1 MKIEDARVRYNV
13 QIKTYYSKQKELY
26 AQKQKLE
33 EKIKTTENGAEVYK
47 DESAILELQYSA
59 VDEKRQEYQD
69 YMDKLMEQWRMIS
82 DKIAS
87 KQQSDAMADQAKEM
101 NKIMLVA
108 RRIMHGDKVPAKDEK
123 KLMEYDPKLY
133 MMAKNAAAMLEMR
146 KRKEHKSLWEDEE
159 EKEQSMGSFAAQA
172 KEIASNPYI
181 PKDKKVVLMQRLNN
195 EVCMIR
201 DAHQAF
207 EKSRAYEEL
216 PEEQELRREA
226 AEESAEKMEHQ
237 KDTEQA
243 ETTEDSKVDNKNKAD
258 AEAEEVDEPQ
268 SDVKSEMSDVYETVE
283 IANVETH
290 AKIKP
295 PESPKT
301 AGDASMARRQQE
313 AAQTFTEITEEI
325 ERFLRR
331 NHSGRGSFTAQV

>member
-1 MKIEDARVRYNV
+1 METQVKQYKLGGETMYTGTIQSQVSLQMLDLKWQKKKQDIN
-13 QIKTYYSKQKELY
+13 SKKDTEGMTQDEILLDSLERQAQTERERSATSELY
-26 AQKQKLE
+26 TKLKTGGTLTEEEIAYLKEHDPEALAEYEKAQ
-33 EKIKTTENGAEVYK
+33 T
-47 DESAILELQYSA
+47 
-59 VDEKRQEYQD
+59 
-69 YMDKLMEQWRMIS
+69 
-82 DKIAS
+82 
-87 KQQSDAMADQAKEM
+87 
-101 NKIMLVA
+101 
-108 RRIMHGDKVPAKDEK
+108 EK
-123 KLMEYDPKLY
+123 KAYENALKNCRTKEDVQRLKL
-133 MMAKNAAAMLEMR
+133 NR
-146 KRKEHKSLWEDEE
+146 
-159 EKEQSMGSFAAQA
+159 MGSFAAQA

-226 AEESAEKMEHQ
+226 SEESAEKTEHQ

-243 ETTEDSKVDNKNKAD
+243 ETTEDSKVDNKNKADAD

-283 IANVETH
+283 IANVESH

-295 PESPKT
+295 PELQKT

>member
-1 MKIEDARVRYNV
+1 METQVKQYKLGGETMYTGTIQSQVSLQMLDLKWQKKKQDIN
-13 QIKTYYSKQKELY
+13 SKKDTEGMTQDEILLDSLERQAQTERERSATSELY
-26 AQKQKLE
+26 TKLKTGGTLTEEEIAYLKEHDPEALAEYEKAQ
-33 EKIKTTENGAEVYK
+33 T
-47 DESAILELQYSA
+47 
-59 VDEKRQEYQD
+59 
-69 YMDKLMEQWRMIS
+69 
-82 DKIAS
+82 
-87 KQQSDAMADQAKEM
+87 
-101 NKIMLVA
+101 
-108 RRIMHGDKVPAKDEK
+108 EK
-123 KLMEYDPKLY
+123 KAYENALKNCRTKEDVQRLKL
-133 MMAKNAAAMLEMR
+133 NR
-146 KRKEHKSLWEDEE
+146 
-159 EKEQSMGSFAAQA
+159 MGSFAAQA

-258 AEAEEVDEPQ
+258 ADAEAEEVDEPQ

-283 IANVETH
+283 IANVESH

-295 PESPKT
+295 PELQKT

>member
-1 MKIEDARVRYNV
+1 MTQDEILLDSLERQAQTERERSA
-13 QIKTYYSKQKELY
+13 TSELY
-26 AQKQKLE
+26 TKLKTGGTLTEEEIAYLKEHDPEALAEYEKAQ
-33 EKIKTTENGAEVYK
+33 T
-47 DESAILELQYSA
+47 
-59 VDEKRQEYQD
+59 
-69 YMDKLMEQWRMIS
+69 
-82 DKIAS
+82 
-87 KQQSDAMADQAKEM
+87 
-101 NKIMLVA
+101 
-108 RRIMHGDKVPAKDEK
+108 EK
-123 KLMEYDPKLY
+123 KAYENALKNCRTKEDVQRLKL
-133 MMAKNAAAMLEMR
+133 NR
-146 KRKEHKSLWEDEE
+146 
-159 EKEQSMGSFAAQA
+159 MGSFAAQA

-258 AEAEEVDEPQ
+258 AADEEVDEPQ

>member
-1 MKIEDARVRYNV
+1 METQVKQYKLGGETMYTGTIQSQVSLQMLDLKWQKKKQDIN
-13 QIKTYYSKQKELY
+13 SKKDTEGMTQDEILLDSLERQAQTERERSATSELY
-26 AQKQKLE
+26 TKLKTGGTLTEEEIAYLKEHDPEALAEYEKAQ
-33 EKIKTTENGAEVYK
+33 T
-47 DESAILELQYSA
+47 
-59 VDEKRQEYQD
+59 
-69 YMDKLMEQWRMIS
+69 
-82 DKIAS
+82 
-87 KQQSDAMADQAKEM
+87 
-101 NKIMLVA
+101 
-108 RRIMHGDKVPAKDEK
+108 EK
-123 KLMEYDPKLY
+123 KAYENALKNCRTKEDVQRLKL
-133 MMAKNAAAMLEMR
+133 NR
-146 KRKEHKSLWEDEE
+146 
-159 EKEQSMGSFAAQA
+159 MGSFAAQA

-226 AEESAEKMEHQ
+226 AEESAEKTEHQ

-243 ETTEDSKVDNKNKAD
+243 ETTEDSKVDNKNKADAD

-283 IANVETH
+283 IANVESH

-295 PESPKT
+295 PELQKT

-313 AAQTFTEITEEI
+313 AAQTFTEITEDI
-325 ERFLRR
+325 ERYLRR
-331 NHSGRGSFTAQV
+331 NHSGRGSFTAQI

>member
-1 MKIEDARVRYNV
+1 MESQVKQYKSGGEMMYTGTIQSQVSLQMLDLKWQKKKQDIN
-13 QIKTYYSKQKELY
+13 SKKDTEGMTQDEILLDSLERQAQTERERSATSELY
-26 AQKQKLE
+26 TKLKTGGTLTEEEIAYLKEHDPEALAEYEKAQ
-33 EKIKTTENGAEVYK
+33 T
-47 DESAILELQYSA
+47 
-59 VDEKRQEYQD
+59 
-69 YMDKLMEQWRMIS
+69 
-82 DKIAS
+82 
-87 KQQSDAMADQAKEM
+87 
-101 NKIMLVA
+101 
-108 RRIMHGDKVPAKDEK
+108 EK
-123 KLMEYDPKLY
+123 KAYENALKNCRTKEDVQRLKL
-133 MMAKNAAAMLEMR
+133 NR
-146 KRKEHKSLWEDEE
+146 
-159 EKEQSMGSFAAQA
+159 MGSFAAQA

-226 AEESAEKMEHQ
+226 AEEPAEKMEHQ

-243 ETTEDSKVDNKNKAD
+243 ETTETTEDSKVDNKNKAD
-258 AEAEEVDEPQ
+258 AADEEVDEPQ

-283 IANVETH
+283 IANVESH

>member
-1 MKIEDARVRYNV
+1 METQVKQYKLGGETMYTGTIQSQVSLQMLDLKWQKKKQDIN
-13 QIKTYYSKQKELY
+13 SKKDTEGMTQDEILLDSLERQAQTERERSATSELY
-26 AQKQKLE
+26 TKLKTGGTLTEEEIAYLKEHDPEALAEYEKAQ
-33 EKIKTTENGAEVYK
+33 T
-47 DESAILELQYSA
+47 
-59 VDEKRQEYQD
+59 
-69 YMDKLMEQWRMIS
+69 
-82 DKIAS
+82 
-87 KQQSDAMADQAKEM
+87 
-101 NKIMLVA
+101 
-108 RRIMHGDKVPAKDEK
+108 EK
-123 KLMEYDPKLY
+123 KAYENALKNCRTKEDVQRLKL
-133 MMAKNAAAMLEMR
+133 NR
-146 KRKEHKSLWEDEE
+146 
-159 EKEQSMGSFAAQA
+159 MGSFAAQA

-226 AEESAEKMEHQ
+226 AEESAEKTEHQ

-258 AEAEEVDEPQ
+258 ADAEAEEVDEPK

-283 IANVETH
+283 IANVESH

-295 PESPKT
+295 PELQKT

>member
-1 MKIEDARVRYNV
+1 METQVKQYKSGGETMYTGTIQSQVSLQMLDLKWQKKKQDIN
-13 QIKTYYSKQKELY
+13 SKKDTEGMTQDEILLDSLERQAQTERERSATSELY
-26 AQKQKLE
+26 TKLKTGGTLTEEEIAYLKEHDPEALAEYEKAQ
-33 EKIKTTENGAEVYK
+33 T
-47 DESAILELQYSA
+47 
-59 VDEKRQEYQD
+59 
-69 YMDKLMEQWRMIS
+69 
-82 DKIAS
+82 
-87 KQQSDAMADQAKEM
+87 
-101 NKIMLVA
+101 
-108 RRIMHGDKVPAKDEK
+108 EK
-123 KLMEYDPKLY
+123 KAYENALKNCRTKEDVQRLKL
-133 MMAKNAAAMLEMR
+133 NR
-146 KRKEHKSLWEDEE
+146 
-159 EKEQSMGSFAAQA
+159 MGSFAAQA

-268 SDVKSEMSDVYETVE
+268 SDVKSEMFGVYETIE
-283 IANVETH
+283 IANVESH
-290 AKIKP
+290 EK
-295 PESPKT
+295 
-301 AGDASMARRQQE
+301 
-313 AAQTFTEITEEI
+313 
-325 ERFLRR
+325 
-331 NHSGRGSFTAQV
+331 

>member
-1 MKIEDARVRYNV
+1 METQVKQYKLGGETMYTGTIQSQVSLQMLDLKWQKKKQDIN
-13 QIKTYYSKQKELY
+13 SKKDTEGMTQDEILLDSLERQAQTERERSATSELY
-26 AQKQKLE
+26 TKLKTGGTLTE
-33 EKIKTTENGAEVYK
+33 EE
-47 DESAILELQYSA
+47 
-59 VDEKRQEYQD
+59 
-69 YMDKLMEQWRMIS
+69 
-82 DKIAS
+82 IAY
-87 KQQSDAMADQAKEM
+87 
-101 NKIMLVA
+101 L
-108 RRIMHGDKVPAKDEK
+108 
-123 KLMEYDPKLY
+123 
-133 MMAKNAAAMLEMR
+133 
-146 KRKEHKSLWEDEE
+146 KEHDPEALAEY
-159 EKEQSMGSFAAQA
+159 EKAQTGLKLNRMGSFAAQA

-268 SDVKSEMSDVYETVE
+268 SDVKSEMSDVYKTVE
-283 IANVETH
+283 IANVESH
-290 AKIKP
+290 EKIKP
-295 PESPKT
+295 PELQKK

-325 ERFLRR
+325 ERYLRR

>member
-1 MKIEDARVRYNV
+1 METQVKQYKLGGETMYTGTIQSQVSLQMLDLKWQKKKQDIN
-13 QIKTYYSKQKELY
+13 SKKDTEGMTQDEILLDSLERQAQTERERSATSELY
-26 AQKQKLE
+26 TKLKTGGTLTEEEIAYLKEHDPEALAEYEKAQ
-33 EKIKTTENGAEVYK
+33 T
-47 DESAILELQYSA
+47 
-59 VDEKRQEYQD
+59 
-69 YMDKLMEQWRMIS
+69 
-82 DKIAS
+82 
-87 KQQSDAMADQAKEM
+87 
-101 NKIMLVA
+101 
-108 RRIMHGDKVPAKDEK
+108 EK
-123 KLMEYDPKLY
+123 KAYENALKNCRTKEDVQRLKL
-133 MMAKNAAAMLEMR
+133 NR
-146 KRKEHKSLWEDEE
+146 
-159 EKEQSMGSFAAQA
+159 MGSFAAQA

-226 AEESAEKMEHQ
+226 AEESAEKTEHK

-243 ETTEDSKVDNKNKAD
+243 ETTEDSKVDNKNKADAD

-283 IANVETH
+283 IANVESH

-295 PESPKT
+295 PELQKT

>member
-1 MKIEDARVRYNV
+1 METQVKQYKLGGETMYTGTIQSQVSLQMLDLKWQKKKQDIN
-13 QIKTYYSKQKELY
+13 SKKDTEGMTQDEILLDSLERQAQTQRERSATSELY
-26 AQKQKLE
+26 TKLKTGGTLTEEEIAYLKEHDPEALAEYEKAQ
-33 EKIKTTENGAEVYK
+33 T
-47 DESAILELQYSA
+47 
-59 VDEKRQEYQD
+59 
-69 YMDKLMEQWRMIS
+69 
-82 DKIAS
+82 
-87 KQQSDAMADQAKEM
+87 
-101 NKIMLVA
+101 
-108 RRIMHGDKVPAKDEK
+108 EK
-123 KLMEYDPKLY
+123 KAYENALKNCRTKEDVQRLKL
-133 MMAKNAAAMLEMR
+133 NR
-146 KRKEHKSLWEDEE
+146 
-159 EKEQSMGSFAAQA
+159 MGSFAAQA

-226 AEESAEKMEHQ
+226 AEESAEKTEHQ

-243 ETTEDSKVDNKNKAD
+243 ETTEDSKVDNKNKADAD

-283 IANVETH
+283 IANVESH

-295 PESPKT
+295 PELQKT

>member
-1 MKIEDARVRYNV
+1 METQGKQYKLGGETMYTGTIQSQVSLQMLDLKWQKKKQDIN
-13 QIKTYYSKQKELY
+13 SKKDTEGMTQDEILLDSLERQAQTERERSATSELY
-26 AQKQKLE
+26 TKLKTGGTLTEEEIAYLKEHDPEALAEYEKAQ
-33 EKIKTTENGAEVYK
+33 T
-47 DESAILELQYSA
+47 
-59 VDEKRQEYQD
+59 
-69 YMDKLMEQWRMIS
+69 
-82 DKIAS
+82 
-87 KQQSDAMADQAKEM
+87 
-101 NKIMLVA
+101 
-108 RRIMHGDKVPAKDEK
+108 EK
-123 KLMEYDPKLY
+123 KAYENALKNCRTKEDVQRLKL
-133 MMAKNAAAMLEMR
+133 NR
-146 KRKEHKSLWEDEE
+146 
-159 EKEQSMGSFAAQA
+159 MGSFAAQA

-226 AEESAEKMEHQ
+226 AEESAEKTEHQ

-243 ETTEDSKVDNKNKAD
+243 ETTEDSKVDNKNKADAD

-283 IANVETH
+283 IANVESH

-295 PESPKT
+295 PELQKT

-325 ERFLRR
+325 ERYLRR

>member
-1 MKIEDARVRYNV
+1 METQVKQYKSGGETMYTGTIQSQVSLQMLDLKWQKKKQDIN
-13 QIKTYYSKQKELY
+13 SKKDTEGMTQDEILLDSLERQAQTERERSATSELY
-26 AQKQKLE
+26 TKLKTGGTLTEEEIAYLKEHDPEALAEYEKAQ
-33 EKIKTTENGAEVYK
+33 T
-47 DESAILELQYSA
+47 
-59 VDEKRQEYQD
+59 
-69 YMDKLMEQWRMIS
+69 
-82 DKIAS
+82 
-87 KQQSDAMADQAKEM
+87 
-101 NKIMLVA
+101 
-108 RRIMHGDKVPAKDEK
+108 EK
-123 KLMEYDPKLY
+123 KAYENALKNCRKKEDVQRLKL
-133 MMAKNAAAMLEMR
+133 NR
-146 KRKEHKSLWEDEE
+146 
-159 EKEQSMGSFAAQA
+159 MGSFAAQA

-226 AEESAEKMEHQ
+226 AEEPAEKMEHQ

-243 ETTEDSKVDNKNKAD
+243 ETTETTEDSKVDNKNKAD
-258 AEAEEVDEPQ
+258 AADEEVDEPQ

-301 AGDASMARRQQE
+301 AGDASMARRQLE

>member
-1 MKIEDARVRYNV
+1 METQVKQYKLGGETMYTGTIQSQVSLQMLDLKWQKKKQDIN
-13 QIKTYYSKQKELY
+13 SKKDTEGMTQDEILLDSLERQAQTERERSATSELY
-26 AQKQKLE
+26 TKLKTGGTLTEEEIAYLKEHDPEALAEYEKAQ
-33 EKIKTTENGAEVYK
+33 T
-47 DESAILELQYSA
+47 
-59 VDEKRQEYQD
+59 
-69 YMDKLMEQWRMIS
+69 
-82 DKIAS
+82 
-87 KQQSDAMADQAKEM
+87 
-101 NKIMLVA
+101 
-108 RRIMHGDKVPAKDEK
+108 EK
-123 KLMEYDPKLY
+123 KAYENALKNCRTKEDVQRLKL
-133 MMAKNAAAMLEMR
+133 NR
-146 KRKEHKSLWEDEE
+146 
-159 EKEQSMGSFAAQA
+159 MGSFAAQA

-226 AEESAEKMEHQ
+226 AEESAEKTEHQ

-258 AEAEEVDEPQ
+258 ADAEAEEVDEPQ
-268 SDVKSEMSDVYETVE
+268 SDVKSEMSDVYKTVE
-283 IANVETH
+283 IANVESH

-295 PESPKT
+295 PELQKT